1 MVESRLRSWLDPKMN
16 VFSIFRENSCAFL
29 EIIELLST
37 FFSDCKKNHKAKIEM
52 VKTVNKPCIHLA
64 LVTNLPSFIAESAMP
79 KDSKIIKKNAYFSM
93 GVKIENTFKKKGN

>member
-1 MVESRLRSWLDPKMN
+1 MVESRLRSWFVPKMK
-16 VFSIFRENSCAFL
+16 VFSIFRENSCAFF

-37 FFSDCKKNHKAKIEM
+37 FFSDCKKNHNAKIEM

-79 KDSKIIKKNAYFSM
+79 KDSKIIKKKAYFSI
-93 GVKIENTFKKKGN
+93 VVNIEIRI